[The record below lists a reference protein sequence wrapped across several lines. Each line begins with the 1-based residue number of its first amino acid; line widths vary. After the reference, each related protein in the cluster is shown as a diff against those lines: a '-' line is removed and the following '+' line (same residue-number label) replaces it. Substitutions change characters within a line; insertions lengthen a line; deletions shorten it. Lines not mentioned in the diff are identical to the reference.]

1 MELDGKV
8 NTWFNRKQSIRT
20 KFKHTAK
27 ILIGQIL
34 CWDKEGGERKTI
46 YSIVKE
52 HGLHI
57 KMLAFKNILKE
68 QWKRNKE
75 IMPTLAFSEFQ
86 RGYHTY
92 EQYLCIQIHIQC
104 TYTHKKYNKM
114 FIVKSVCVYVCVSHA
129 IILIVKS

>member
-86 RGYHTY
+86 REVIIHMCNIYAYKYIFSVHTHTRY
-92 EQYLCIQIHIQC
+92 ITKCL
-104 TYTHKKYNKM
+104 
-114 FIVKSVCVYVCVSHA
+114 
-129 IILIVKS
+129 